1 MNFQQV
7 NASDPAVLKSFISF
21 CLNSK
26 PYPFCNLPTF
36 SARVTRIKKYH
47 EYLFKVAEVYALKEN
62 NEIIFFIAVKEEED
76 RICVEFIYG
85 EPFSGLGY
93 FREFRLFYRKQK
105 NKNLVFYTNLLRE
118 HKFNA
123 LFNLIK
129 KRDKNAKISLDNDKI
144 FVLWYDDNG
153 LQT

>member
-1 MNFQQV
+1 VSSVDF
-7 NASDPAVLKSFISF
+7 DIPPIKSAINTIKSA
-21 CLNSK
+21 
-26 PYPFCNLPTF
+26 TF
-36 SARVTRIKKYH
+36 SKAGC
-47 EYLFKVAEVYALKEN
+47 
-62 NEIIFFIAVKEEED
+62 NESPILFFIAVKEEED

-129 KRDKNAKISLDNDKI
+129 KRDKNAKISLDNDRI